1 MRCSTLSL
9 WGEDVDSTGSLRAC
23 AVLHYSDVSGDE
35 LAAVQ
40 FLEVRKLH
48 AGLGLVGA
56 NSIRRPRVRRGGTN
70 NATLGTTISTLTT
83 IIDDGVYFW
92 QQQGGLSMCHMQAGN
107 ARTVAA
113 KAPVLVVNEAA

>member
-1 MRCSTLSL
+1 MPSCTI
-9 WGEDVDSTGSLRAC
+9 
-23 AVLHYSDVSGDE
+23 SDVSGDE

-92 QQQGGLSMCHMQAGN
+92 QQQGDLSMGHMQAGN